1 MFIDL
6 NCFLRWAMWPMG
18 LLLNIYPQK
27 NLHRLTKETIFN
39 KITEI
44 LGCIL
49 EALMKNLLLFILP
62 FFGGVW
68 RNLNIHLNNKISHRC
83 SNIYNVSVINC
94 NILIF
99 CYKNKSSLGFP
110 RFKQAPL
117 FHLWP
122 VHESDNIFARGRE

>member
-1 MFIDL
+1 
-6 NCFLRWAMWPMG
+6 MWPMG

-62 FFGGVW
+62 FFGGV
-68 RNLNIHLNNKISHRC
+68 
-83 SNIYNVSVINC
+83 
-94 NILIF
+94 
-99 CYKNKSSLGFP
+99 
-110 RFKQAPL
+110 
-117 FHLWP
+117 
-122 VHESDNIFARGRE
+122 